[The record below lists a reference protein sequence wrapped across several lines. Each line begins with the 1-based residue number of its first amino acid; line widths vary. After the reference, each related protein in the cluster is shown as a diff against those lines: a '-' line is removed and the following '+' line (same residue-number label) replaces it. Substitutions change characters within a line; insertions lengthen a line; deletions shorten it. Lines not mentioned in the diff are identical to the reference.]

1 MASFRKR
8 DSGQWQAQVR
18 KKGYPTQTK
27 SFNTRAAAAQ
37 WVRSIEYEMD
47 QGLFVSRNEAET
59 TTVGE
64 LLDRYL
70 IEYTADKKG
79 AAPEA
84 CRIRMLLRHPLAKRF
99 IASIR
104 GLDMARYRDE
114 RLQQVS
120 AGSVRRELTI
130 LSQLFE
136 VSRKE
141 WGIFV
146 HNPVREIKLPKK
158 GKARDRRLEDAEDG
172 VDTEESRLFAACRRC
187 RNPYLLPIV
196 QFALETAMRQS
207 EIVRLQWQHV
217 SIKRRTAFLPDT
229 KNGESRTVP
238 LSSVAVDLLKAL
250 PRSIDGKVFP
260 GVTTVAVKQAFIRA
274 TRRARIEDFHFHDLR
289 HEATTRLFERGLNII
304 EVSSI
309 TGHRDLQMLRR
320 YTHLRAEDLAKK
332 LM

>member
-8 DSGQWQAQVR
+8 DSGLWQAQVR

-27 SFNTRAAAAQ
+27 SFKTRAAATQ

-79 AAPEA
+79 AGPEA
-84 CRIRMLLRHPLAKRF
+84 CRIQMLLRHPLAKRF
-99 IASIR
+99 IASVR

-114 RLQQVS
+114 RLKKVS
-120 AGSVRRELTI
+120 ADSVRRELTI

-158 GKARDRRLEDAEDG
+158 GKARDRRLQDAENGSDS
-172 VDTEESRLFAACRRC
+172 EETRLFAACRRC

-217 SIKRRTAFLPDT
+217 NIKRRTAFLPDT

-238 LSSVAVDLLKAL
+238 LSSVAVDVLTAL
-250 PRSIDGKVFP
+250 PRSIHGEVFP
-260 GVTTVAVKQAFIRA
+260 SVTTVAVKQAFIRA
-274 TRRARIEDFHFHDLR
+274 TRRAKIEDLHFHDLR

-309 TGHRDLQMLRR
+309 TGHKDLQMLRR

>member
-27 SFNTRAAAAQ
+27 SFSSKAAATQ

-47 QGLFVSRNEAET
+47 QGLFVSRNEAER

-64 LLDRYL
+64 LLNRYL
-70 IEYTADKKG
+70 REYTPRKKG
-79 AAPEA
+79 AGPEA
-84 CRIRMLLRHPLAKRF
+84 CRIRALLRHPLADRF
-99 IASIR
+99 IGSVR
-104 GLDMARYRDE
+104 GVDMARYRDE
-114 RLQQVS
+114 RLQKVT

-130 LSQLFE
+130 LSHLFE

-146 HNPVREIKLPKK
+146 HNPVRDITLPPNSR
-158 GKARDRRLEDAEDG
+158 ARDRRLQDTEDAS
-172 VDTEESRLFAACRRC
+172 DTEESRLFAACRRC

-207 EIVRLQWQHV
+207 EIVRLRWQHV
-217 SIKRRTAFLPDT
+217 NLKRRTAFLPDT

-238 LSSVAVDLLKAL
+238 LSSVAVDVMKAL
-250 PRSIDGKVFP
+250 PRSINGEVFP
-260 GVTTVAVKQAFIRA
+260 GVTTESIKKAFIRA
-274 TRRARIEDFHFHDLR
+274 VRHAGIEDLHFHDLR
-289 HEATTRLFERGLNII
+289 HEATTRLFEQGLTIL

-309 TGHRDLQMLRR
+309 TGHKDLQMLRR